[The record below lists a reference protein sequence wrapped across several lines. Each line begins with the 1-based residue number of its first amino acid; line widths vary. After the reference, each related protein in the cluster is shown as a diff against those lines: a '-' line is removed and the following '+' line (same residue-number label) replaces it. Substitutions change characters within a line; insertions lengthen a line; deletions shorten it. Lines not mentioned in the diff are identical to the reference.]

1 MFNAIKNIHFVGIG
15 GSGMSGIA
23 EVLVNLGYVV
33 SGSDLKK
40 TAVIEKLLKLGVKVF
55 IGHDA
60 NHIEDAD
67 VLVVSSAIDKHN
79 PEIIRA
85 QSLHIPIIHRSE
97 MLAELMRLK
106 YGIVVAGTHGKTTT
120 TSILASALHH
130 LGLDPTVVIG
140 GKLNAFGSHAKLGS
154 GDLFVAEADE
164 SDGSFLRLTP
174 TIAVIT
180 NIDKDHLDYYG
191 SLDHIIKA
199 FEAFVDKIPFYG
211 AACLCIDDPIVQLI
225 LPKIRRKIIT
235 YGLNPDADIQA
246 RNIHFHGMHSTYTP
260 VVYGEE
266 KQDVTLNMPGSYNVL
281 NSLATFA
288 VASVLKQDLSQ
299 ISQAISTFQGVLHR
313 FTPIA
318 EIKGTL
324 LIDDYAHNPKKIET
338 VLKGAKESFPDRQI
352 IAIFQ
357 PHRFSRV
364 KIQLEEFARAFSDA
378 DKLII
383 TPIYSAGETDTFHIE
398 LDNLYTQIKIGSFHN
413 ASDSI
418 YMADDFAQ
426 ATDLCYHIIKN
437 TRNEKGSVVLTL
449 GAGDIRSVGNML
461 LEKLKVEGS

>member
-23 EVLVNLGYVV
+23 EVLVNLGYAV

-40 TAVIEKLLKLGVKVF
+40 TPVIEKLLQLGAKIF
-55 IGHDA
+55 TGHDA
-60 NHIEDAD
+60 KNIQGAD

-79 PEIIRA
+79 PEIMMA
-85 QSLHIPIIHRSE
+85 QSSHIPIIHRSE

-140 GKLNAFGSHAKLGS
+140 GKLNSFGSHAKLGS

-174 TIAVIT
+174 AIAVIT

-225 LPKIRRKIIT
+225 LPKIRRKIVT
-235 YGLNPDADIQA
+235 YGFSADADIHA
-246 RNIHFHGMHSTYTP
+246 RNIHFHGMQSTYTP
-260 VVYGEE
+260 VVYGQE
-266 KQDVTLNMPGSYNVL
+266 KQPVTLSMPGSYNIL

-288 VASVLKQDLSQ
+288 VASVLKLDLSQ
-299 ISQAISTFQGVLHR
+299 ISQSISMFQGVLHR
-313 FTPIA
+313 FTPIG
-318 EIKGTL
+318 EIDDVL

-338 VLKGAKESFPDRQI
+338 VLKGARESFPDRQI
-352 IAIFQ
+352 IAVFQ
-357 PHRFSRV
+357 PHRYSRV
-364 KIQLEEFARAFSDA
+364 KTQLEEFARAFSGA
-378 DKLII
+378 DKLVI
-383 TPIYSAGETDTFHIE
+383 TPIYSAGETETFHLE
-398 LDNLYTQIKIGSFHN
+398 LENLYTQIKIGSFHN
-413 ASDSI
+413 SSDSI

-426 ATDLCYHIIKN
+426 ATKFCYDIIKN
-437 TRNEKGSVVLTL
+437 TLTEKGSVVLTL
-449 GAGDIRSVGNML
+449 GAGDIRTVGNML
-461 LEKLKVEGS
+461 LEKLKVEDS